1 MKSKDLDKF
10 MGCLFGGAVGDALG
24 YAVEFL
30 NIEQIK
36 EQYGE
41 KGITEIQLEDGCA
54 CVSDDTQMTLFT
66 ANGILV
72 AETAKRLLGDEKPL
86 ERHLHNAYMDWHRTQ
101 RFGHNKGK
109 DVTSWIYHVPAMH
122 SVRAPGGT
130 CLRSLSSG
138 VLGTMDHPI
147 NSSKGCGGVMRCA
160 PIGLF
165 YDRAHYPLKWVDL
178 AGAKSAALTHGH
190 QLGFLSAAAMVHIVN
205 QCVYGDF
212 SGETALFDIAQDC
225 ILALRS
231 EFSAFEKVEKLN
243 VLLEKAI
250 SLAQSELAPV
260 QAIAQLGEGWVAEE
274 AVAISL
280 YCALKYKDDFRS
292 AMIAAANHSGD
303 SDSTAS
309 LTGNILGAFAGC
321 GAIPES
327 LLENLELYDVIS
339 TIADDLYALCETENN
354 DVCYSENWQ
363 HKYIK
368 ADYKLT

>member
-10 MGCLFGGAVGDALG
+10 KGCLFGGAVGDALG
-24 YAVEFL
+24 YAVEFM

-41 KGITEIQLEDGCA
+41 NGITDIQVEDGCA

-72 AETAKRLLGDEKPL
+72 AETAKRLLGDDKPL

-101 RFGHNKGK
+101 RFGRGKGK
-109 DVTSWIYHVPAMH
+109 DVVSWVYHVPALH

-138 VLGTMDHPI
+138 VLGTVEHPL

-165 YDRAHYPLKWVDL
+165 YDRAHYPLDWVDF

-205 QCVYGDF
+205 QCVYSDC
-212 SGETALFDIAQDC
+212 SGENALLDIAQDC
-225 ILALRS
+225 ILALKT
-231 EFSAFEKVEKLN
+231 EFKAFEKVDKLN
-243 VLLEKAI
+243 ALLEKAI
-250 SLAQSELAPV
+250 SLSQQAASPQS
-260 QAIAQLGEGWVAEE
+260 AIAQLGEGWVAEE
-274 AVAISL
+274 AVAIAL

-292 AMIAAANHSGD
+292 ALVAAVNHSGD
-303 SDSTAS
+303 SDSTGS
-309 LTGNILGAFAGC
+309 LTGNILGAYAGYDK
-321 GAIPES
+321 IPPDM
-327 LLENLELYDVIS
+327 LEDLELSAVIQII
-339 TIADDLYALCETENN
+339 TEDLYSLCGTDDNE
-354 DVCYSENWQ
+354 VCFSESWQ
-363 HKYIK
+363 RKYIK

>member
-1 MKSKDLDKF
+1 MKIKDIDKF
-10 MGCLFGGAVGDALG
+10 KGCLFGGAVGDALG

-41 KGITEIQLEDGCA
+41 NGITEIQIEDGCA

-101 RFGHNKGK
+101 RFGHSKSK
-109 DVTSWIYHVPAMH
+109 DVTSWIYHIPAMH

-138 VLGTMDHPI
+138 VLGTMEHPL

-165 YDRAHYPLKWVDL
+165 YDRAHYPIKWVDF
-178 AGAKSAALTHGH
+178 AAAKSAALTHGH
-190 QLGFLSAAAMVHIVN
+190 QLGFLSAAAMAHIIN

-212 SGETALFDIAQDC
+212 PGENALFDIAQDC
-225 ILALRS
+225 ILALKS
-231 EFSAFEKVEKLN
+231 EFHAFEKVEKLN
-243 VLLEKAI
+243 TLLERAI
-250 SLAQSELAPV
+250 TLSQDDLAP
-260 QAIAQLGEGWVAEE
+260 QKAIAQIGEGWVAEE

-280 YCALKYKDDFRS
+280 YCALKYKSDFRG
-292 AMIAAANHSGD
+292 ALIAAVNHSGD
-303 SDSTAS
+303 SDSTGS
-309 LTGNILGAFAGC
+309 LTGNILGAYTGYSN
-321 GAIPES
+321 IPANM
-327 LLENLELYDVIS
+327 LENLELSDVIS
-339 TIADDLYALCETENN
+339 AVTDDLYALCGTEDNE
-354 DVCYSENWQ
+354 VCYSENWQ